1 MVGRLAP
8 KKYRGPLTDGFSE
21 PGSNGE
27 SIQPA
32 VIVTIGP
39 DPSRDTSNDSR
50 SVPGGKL
57 PKGLPQIQRESGD
70 RMEE

>member
-1 MVGRLAP
+1 MRPHAEYVGRLSP

-32 VIVTIGP
+32 VIITIGP
-39 DPSRDTSNDSR
+39 DPGRDTPNER
-50 SVPGGKL
+50 SGGQGTEGAKR
-57 PKGLPQIQRESGD
+57 GRGD
-70 RMEE
+70 V